1 MPAMNPVNI
10 DILRK
15 IKAIGIELGF
25 YVGVPEGLEAP
36 LSLCIKSPYCSNGQC
51 GELWFTCDSFGYKYT
66 VYSES
71 IYVPMDDT
79 CRKISI
85 IHPNYSIISNGNDKY
100 GLVQN
105 IDLDKFRKAAVDI
118 LSQVATME
126 QEIAAD
132 QIKLSQQILTS
143 VLSCD

>member
-1 MPAMNPVNI
+1 
-10 DILRK
+10 
-15 IKAIGIELGF
+15 
-25 YVGVPEGLEAP
+25 
-36 LSLCIKSPYCSNGQC
+36 
-51 GELWFTCDSFGYKYT
+51 
-66 VYSES
+66 
-71 IYVPMDDT
+71 MDDT